1 MDGDDVMSRLLSMLA
16 ALALTAGAAKPAM
29 ADDDALTAADAAL
42 GVLQQGKGQGG
53 GGQGGG
59 GGQEARGNR
68 GQGGGGQEAR
78 ESRGRSG
85 GGSDARPARQSGQ
98 GNGSSARGSG
108 QSSERR
114 GGSSSGSSG
123 SARSSDNARGRSS
136 NNARESRGN
145 SGSARGS
152 DRASG
157 SGNSANA
164 SSARGNSGNARSDDR
179 GSGSGNSANVPGRG
193 NSGAGADRLPNVRSR
208 GRLSASDLQSR
219 LAALPQ
225 AQRRLANSSRVS
237 ERMAVGAIARAHARG
252 LAPDAFD
259 VRSDNDRVRI
269 LNRRGDLLF
278 DMDDR
283 RAGELGGWQMRRL
296 GDQYARPNAPAFCRS
311 GEGHPVWGRQW
322 CLDKGFGLGS
332 RAGTIWSRGSIGDI
346 IFRNPDTR
354 TRLDRGG
361 LLGVLGDIVLG
372 RLALQSVSMGYDQ
385 PLTGYWVE
393 EPSGP
398 RILRVR
404 SGGYEVAEFYD
415 ADRNDRV
422 EVLYVV
428 QPVW

>member
-1 MDGDDVMSRLLSMLA
+1 V
-16 ALALTAGAAKPAM
+16 
-29 ADDDALTAADAAL
+29 
-42 GVLQQGKGQGG
+42 
-53 GGQGGG
+53 
-59 GGQEARGNR
+59 
-68 GQGGGGQEAR
+68 
-78 ESRGRSG
+78 
-85 GGSDARPARQSGQ
+85 
-98 GNGSSARGSG
+98 
-108 QSSERR
+108 
-114 GGSSSGSSG
+114 
-123 SARSSDNARGRSS
+123 
-136 NNARESRGN
+136 
-145 SGSARGS
+145 
-152 DRASG
+152 
-157 SGNSANA
+157 
-164 SSARGNSGNARSDDR
+164 
-179 GSGSGNSANVPGRG
+179 
-193 NSGAGADRLPNVRSR
+193 
-208 GRLSASDLQSR
+208 QSR
-219 LAALPQ
+219 LAALPES
-225 AQRRLANSSRVS
+225 QRRLANSSRAS
-237 ERMAVGAIARAHARG
+237 ERMAVGAIARGTSRG
-252 LAPDAFD
+252 LPANAFD

-269 LNRRGDLLF
+269 LNRRGDVLF

-346 IFRNPDTR
+346 IFRNPDYR

-385 PLTGYWVE
+385 PLTGYWVA
-393 EPSGP
+393 EPEGP

-404 SGGYEVAEFYD
+404 SGDYEVAEFYD